1 MKVIDLEQ
9 HFETPMWIEALKHNN
24 GYPRFDDQKGLG
36 YWEDSWIP
44 NTKTGANEKLLD
56 LGEGRLRLMDEC
68 GIDYAQLSLTSPG
81 SESFPVE
88 ISKKIAEDANNK
100 ASEAIEKYPERFGA
114 YMTLAPKDPEW
125 SLKEIDRC
133 LKMGLWGWHTHS
145 NYGDAYLD
153 EKRFWPILERCE
165 ELDMPIYIHPAAT
178 TAKELRT
185 FGICLAAP
193 TFGFGVDT
201 QYCFLRM
208 IHRGVFDAFPN
219 LKIILGHF
227 GECFPFTVDRINA
240 AYRQG
245 YGMPLPEI
253 GGGYEHEPGY
263 YVKKNL
269 WTTSS
274 GNYLKEALY
283 CTRDV
288 LGMDRVTMGTD
299 HPYEKMNLGVDMMMK
314 DVPLTDEEKSAFLFE
329 NARKLGFGKNL

>member
-9 HFETPMWIEALKHNN
+9 HFETELWVEALKNN
-24 GYPRFDDQKGLG
+24 SEYPKFDAQKGLG

-88 ISKKIAEDANNK
+88 VSKKIAEDANNQAAK
-100 ASEAIEKYPERFGA
+100 AIEQHPDRFGA

-145 NYGDAYLD
+145 NYKDAYLD
-153 EKRFWPILERCE
+153 EKQFWPILERCE

-201 QYCFLRM
+201 QY
-208 IHRGVFDAFPN
+208 
-219 LKIILGHF
+219 
-227 GECFPFTVDRINA
+227 
-240 AYRQG
+240 
-245 YGMPLPEI
+245 
-253 GGGYEHEPGY
+253 
-263 YVKKNL
+263 
-269 WTTSS
+269 
-274 GNYLKEALY
+274 
-283 CTRDV
+283 
-288 LGMDRVTMGTD
+288 
-299 HPYEKMNLGVDMMMK
+299 
-314 DVPLTDEEKSAFLFE
+314 AFLQQSVGDASGEKRFPCSYIAPE
-329 NARKLGFGKNL
+329 EQAQRFFFHFLPMRHIIMGFPDFRVIPLVIGKCVVTQRLVL